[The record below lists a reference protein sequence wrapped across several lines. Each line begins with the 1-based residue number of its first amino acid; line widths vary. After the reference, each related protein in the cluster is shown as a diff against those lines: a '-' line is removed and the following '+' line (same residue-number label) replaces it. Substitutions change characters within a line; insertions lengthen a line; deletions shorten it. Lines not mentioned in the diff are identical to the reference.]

1 MIAEHSLENCVELVG
16 AKTQGEVGEILRES
30 HVFAFPSIRE
40 LGAGVV
46 IEAMGSGLPC
56 VVFNSGAQGCLVDES
71 RGVPVELV
79 PRDQMPP
86 LLGAAMQRY
95 IDEPGLL
102 QEHRE
107 NALAYAAGYTWQHKV
122 DNIIETIRWTT
133 GEIEQKPE
141 FYPL

>member
-1 MIAEHSLENCVELVG
+1 MNKSRTTKAAAVWCAACLLLANAGLQAREIKQASPESVGMSSDRLARIA
-16 AKTQGEVGEILRES
+16 
-30 HVFAFPSIRE
+30 P
-40 LGAGVV
+40 
-46 IEAMGSGLPC
+46 
-56 VVFNSGAQGCLVDES
+56 
-71 RGVPVELV
+71 
-79 PRDQMPP
+79 
-86 LLGAAMQRY
+86 AMQRY

>member
-1 MIAEHSLENCVELVG
+1 MIAEHSLEDCVKLVG
-16 AKTQGEVGEILRES
+16 AKTQTEVGAILRDS

-56 VVFNSGAQGCLVDES
+56 VVFNSGAQACLVDTD
-71 RGVPVELV
+71 RGAPVKLV

-86 LLGAAMQRY
+86 LLGEAMQRY
-95 IDEPGLL
+95 IDEPDLL
-102 QEHRE
+102 QEHR
-107 NALAYAAGYTWQHKV
+107 NRALAYAAGYTWRHKAE
-122 DNIIETIRWTT
+122 NILETIRWTT
-133 GEIEQKPE
+133 GEIKQKPD